1 MLTDWSLNFLSCAW
15 LSAGTQMT
23 IYTARKLLI
32 MICNKKVPLPELL
45 SGNGIVEFELSKPHS
60 APKYPFKNS
69 NQKGGAG
76 AGGGEEGSV
85 LLTNIPMHMKK
96 MSYRYISLSL
106 KRHFKITIRHSL
118 LRVNLQSR
126 N

>member
-1 MLTDWSLNFLSCAW
+1 MS
-15 LSAGTQMT
+15 
-23 IYTARKLLI
+23 
-32 MICNKKVPLPELL
+32 NKKAPLPEQL
-45 SGNGIVEFELSKPHS
+45 SENEIVEFELSKPHS

-69 NQKGGAG
+69 NQKGE
-76 AGGGEEGSV
+76 GGKSV

-106 KRHFKITIRHSL
+106 KRHFKIIIRHSL

>member
-1 MLTDWSLNFLSCAW
+1 
-15 LSAGTQMT
+15 MT

-32 MICNKKVPLPELL
+32 MISNKKAPLPELL
-45 SGNGIVEFELSKPHS
+45 SGNGIAEFELSKPHS
-60 APKYPFKNS
+60 APKYPFINS
-69 NQKGGAG
+69 NQK
-76 AGGGEEGSV
+76 EEGVGGSL

-96 MSYRYISLSL
+96 VSYRYISLSL
-106 KRHFKITIRHSL
+106 KRHFKIIIRHSL